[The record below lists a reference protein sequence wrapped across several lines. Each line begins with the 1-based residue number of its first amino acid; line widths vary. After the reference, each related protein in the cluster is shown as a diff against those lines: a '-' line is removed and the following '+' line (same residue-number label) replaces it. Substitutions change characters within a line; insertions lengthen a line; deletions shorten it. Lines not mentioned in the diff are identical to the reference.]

1 METCVLQANFCDGT
15 WESFF
20 KGGLYL
26 VLTRRNSGWLNFTPL
41 IALGSL
47 MMGICVLHV
56 NFCDRRCWVLFKGG
70 LYVAMLSK
78 TLERYLSEPEVVEGS
93 GFRHFVGN
101 CVLQITYISDFEKL
115 KV

>member
-1 METCVLQANFCDGT
+1 METCVLQANFCDGA

-47 MMGICVLHV
+47 VMGICVLHV

-78 TLERYLSEPEVVEGS
+78 TLERYLSEPEIVEGS

-101 CVLQITYISDFEKL
+101 RVLQITYISDFEKL